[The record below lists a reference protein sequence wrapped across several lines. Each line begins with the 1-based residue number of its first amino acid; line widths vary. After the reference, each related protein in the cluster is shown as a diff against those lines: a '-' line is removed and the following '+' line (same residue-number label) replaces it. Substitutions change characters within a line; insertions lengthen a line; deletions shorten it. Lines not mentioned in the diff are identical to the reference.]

1 MEKNK
6 NISLDELFA
15 RAKGE
20 EPVLSQEDVR
30 TIVSSATSPV
40 QSMQQ
45 TTSIISRKG
54 FIMTGLGLVGA
65 TAALVGYLTLGSS
78 NVIPRESSTEE
89 SGISSLP
96 NQTTRV
102 VGSDIA
108 ETTTPTVEPKKDSK
122 EPKEVK
128 VEKEVVVKIGGNG
141 GGMKILVEDDGTPTP
156 KFDGPHTPDGEL
168 MAPLQ
173 VERVGIVQAKEAD
186 LPKLG
191 LSKAPNGDLL
201 FKASE
206 TNGRGMTIAIP
217 FEGWGVKTNIVTGK
231 DAETDVK
238 LSPMIITDERG
249 NRRFVNYTDSNTWV
263 HMQRFQSNMPGGVVI
278 DGKNSPNI
286 SMQNDEVN
294 IAINNDKNVDGNV
307 VRSRTNMRKKIVL
320 SHDSLSADKLSKLH

>member
-20 EPVLSQEDVR
+20 EPVISQEDVR
-30 TIVSSATSPV
+30 AITSSAPSPV
-40 QSMQQ
+40 QSKT

-141 GGMKILVEDDGTPTP
+141 GGMKILVENDGTPTP
-156 KFDGPHTPDGEL
+156 KFDGPHTPDGKL

-173 VERVGIVQAKEAD
+173 VEREGMVQAKRAD
-186 LPKLG
+186 LPNHG
-191 LSKAPNGDLL
+191 L
-201 FKASE
+201 
-206 TNGRGMTIAIP
+206 
-217 FEGWGVKTNIVTGK
+217 
-231 DAETDVK
+231 
-238 LSPMIITDERG
+238 
-249 NRRFVNYTDSNTWV
+249 
-263 HMQRFQSNMPGGVVI
+263 
-278 DGKNSPNI
+278 
-286 SMQNDEVN
+286 
-294 IAINNDKNVDGNV
+294 
-307 VRSRTNMRKKIVL
+307 
-320 SHDSLSADKLSKLH
+320 